1 MGEGTDRWPL
11 SSKRLLPCFLPWISQ
26 EMSYAKNFNRK
37 KKKNKNKKV
46 RGVEMNSLSAP
57 TRLTAL
63 PQPLTE
69 RVLLVK
75 GPASLNGYTRRALL
89 AGSRRQNGKE
99 CRAPA
104 GPQCP
109 RCSRRGRVPH
119 RARASGKA
127 HDPSSM
133 A

>member
-1 MGEGTDRWPL
+1 
-11 SSKRLLPCFLPWISQ
+11 
-26 EMSYAKNFNRK
+26 
-37 KKKNKNKKV
+37 
-46 RGVEMNSLSAP
+46 MNSLSAP

-109 RCSRRGRVPH
+109 RCSRRGRVPR